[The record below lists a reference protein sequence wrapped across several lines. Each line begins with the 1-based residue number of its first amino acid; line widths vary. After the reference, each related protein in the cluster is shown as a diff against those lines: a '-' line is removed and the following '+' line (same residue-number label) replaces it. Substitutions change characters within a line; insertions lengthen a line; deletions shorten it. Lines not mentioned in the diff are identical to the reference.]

1 MERQKYVLGPMSA
14 KGASFHIPIC
24 SRAVVRITNTYTTA
38 SKTISTQN
46 SEYIRVIR
54 IAEGAA
60 VHERS
65 QRIVDISRAAAF

>member
-1 MERQKYVLGPMSA
+1 MSA
-14 KGASFHIPIC
+14 KRDSFHIPIC
-24 SRAVVRITNTYTTA
+24 SRAVVTITNTYTTA

-46 SEYIRVIR
+46 SEYMRVIR

-65 QRIVDISRAAAF
+65 QRIVVISRTAAF